1 MKRFW
6 IAVVASGMWMNL
18 SEFIRNEFVIKH
30 MWIKGFEEIGLSFP
44 SAPVN
49 GLVWVIWTFIFCAV
63 LTTLN
68 MRFNA
73 LRSTIIC
80 WVTGFGL
87 LLIAMWNIGILPK
100 GILYWAVPW
109 SFVEV
114 YVAAFICNRIV
125 AGRNG

>member
-49 GLVWVIWTFIFCAV
+49 DLVWVIWTFIFCAV

-73 LRSTIIC
+73 LKKHNN
-80 WVTGFGL
+80 L
-87 LLIAMWNIGILPK
+87 LGHWFRATFNRH
-100 GILYWAVPW
+100 
-109 SFVEV
+109 VEH
-114 YVAAFICNRIV
+114 
-125 AGRNG
+125 RNLAEGDLVLGSALEFR